1 MGPPSVGGC
10 FFSVVPFLVGSSSG
24 LGSSFLVGSDLSYSD
39 LDGSS
44 SDVLSSAAF
53 TRGITGAPVPVPV
66 YSGRSPSNARPSSN
80 SLVL

>member
-1 MGPPSVGGC
+1 LFRSRLLFLGCPS
-10 FFSVVPFLVGSSSG
+10 LVGSSSG

-53 TRGITGAPVPVPV
+53 TRGIAGAPVPVSV
-66 YSGRSPSNARPSSN
+66 YSGRSPSNASPSSN

>member
-10 FFSVVPFLVGSSSG
+10 FFSVVPFLVGP
-24 LGSSFLVGSDLSYSD
+24 DLSYSD

-53 TRGITGAPVPVPV
+53 THGIAGAPVPVPV
-66 YSGRSPSNARPSSN
+66 YSGRSPSNASPSSN